1 MYLASPVIFAKFDLD
16 KEQQQLR
23 ISLLY
28 NILFTQVSNISTL
41 TNKMFTRDQQ
51 ITTRW
56 LKVIV
61 LLVGVDFLLEKV
73 AKLQTGLTVC

>member
-1 MYLASPVIFAKFDLD
+1 MYLASLVIFVKFDLD

-41 TNKMFTRDQQ
+41 TNKMFTQDQQ
-51 ITTRW
+51 ITTWW
-56 LKVIV
+56 LKVFV
-61 LLVGVDFLLEKV
+61 LLVGVDFL
-73 AKLQTGLTVC
+73 